1 MPRNSIK
8 LNYKIQASL
17 TQLGENIRAARLRRN
32 ITMEDLAIQSDVSL
46 PTLRNI
52 EAGNPNTSIG
62 LYIKVLTAIGLEKDI
77 TRVALADPSG
87 RQLYDKKLGERVTK
101 NK

>member
-8 LNYKIQASL
+8 LNYKIQALL
-17 TQLGENIRAARLRRN
+17 TQFGENIRSARLRRN
-32 ITMEDLAIQSDVSL
+32 ITMEDLAIQSEVSL
-46 PTLRNI
+46 PTLRSI

-77 TRVALADPSG
+77 TRVAFADPTG
-87 RQLYDKKLGERVTK
+87 RQLYDKKLGERVNK

>member
-8 LNYKIQASL
+8 LNYKIQALL
-17 TQLGENIRAARLRRN
+17 TQLGENIRTARLRRN
-32 ITMEDLAIQSDVSL
+32 ITMEELSIEADISL

-62 LYIKVLTAIGLEKDI
+62 AYLKVLTAIGLEKDI
-77 TRVALADPSG
+77 TRVAFADPTG
-87 RQLYDKKLGERVTK
+87 RGLQDQKLGERVNK

>member
-8 LNYKIQASL
+8 LNYKIQAHL
-17 TQLGENIRAARLRRN
+17 TQFGENIRTARLRRN
-32 ITMEDLAIQSDVSL
+32 ITMEELSIQSDISL

-52 EAGNPNTSIG
+52 EAGNPNVSIG
-62 LYIKVLTAIGLEKDI
+62 SYIKVLTAIGLEKDI
-77 TRVALADPSG
+77 TRVAFADPIG
-87 RQLYDKKLGERVTK
+87 RQLHDQKLGERANK

>member
-8 LNYKIQASL
+8 LNYKIQAHL
-17 TQLGENIRAARLRRN
+17 TQFGENIRTARLRRN
-32 ITMEDLAIQSDVSL
+32 ITMEELSIQADISL

-52 EAGNPNTSIG
+52 ESGNPNVSIG
-62 LYIKVLTAIGLEKDI
+62 AYLKVLTAIGLEKDI
-77 TRVALADPSG
+77 TRVALADPTG
-87 RQLYDKKLGERVTK
+87 RQLYDQKLGERANK